1 MKQCVFNGIIA
12 HAILNILEK
21 EGLGLMALYDKLNE
35 QQKKGVFTTKGP
47 VLILAGAGSGKTS
60 VLTNRI
66 AYLIKNQGVNP
77 WNIMAITFTNKA
89 AGEMRERVD
98 AIVGHGAESVWVSTF
113 HSTCVRILRRH
124 IDRLGFDNSFTI
136 YDTDDSK
143 SVMKDVCKKL
153 EIDTKMLKERTIL
166 AAISRAKDNL
176 ISTTEY
182 EMSAIGDFTKKR
194 ISAAYA
200 EYQLTLK
207 KNNALDFDDL
217 IAKTVELF
225 KSCPEVLENYQDR
238 FQYIMVDEY
247 QDTNTVQFELIKLL
261 ASKNRNLCVV
271 GDDDQSIYK
280 FRGANIR
287 NILDFEEVYP
297 EAAVVK
303 LEQNYRSTQN
313 ILDAANAV
321 IKNNT
326 ERKHKALWTDKGVGN
341 SIHFR
346 EFDNAREE
354 AEYIASDIR
363 RKKREILGDYR
374 DCAVLYRTNAQ
385 SRLLE
390 ENFVA
395 LNIPY
400 NVVGGVNFYS
410 RREIKDMLAYLKTI
424 DNGRDDLAVKRII
437 NVPRRGIGAASI
449 TKVQDYAD
457 QMGISFFEA
466 LGRVEGIP
474 SLGKSK
480 AAEKLK
486 NFSLMIQAFRTKL
499 SFGSLEDL
507 ITDVIDTTGY
517 VQELEASDEEDAKD
531 RLENID
537 ELITKLVS
545 FEMEKEK
552 LGEEATLTAF
562 LEEVALVADIDGV
575 DKDDNKVLLMTVHS
589 AKGLEFPHVYVS
601 GLEDGVFPSYMT
613 INSEDPT
620 EVEEERRLA
629 YVAITR
635 AKDDLTISYAKSRM
649 IKGQTQYNAV
659 SRFVNEIPVAL
670 MDNRP
675 SFAKRRDDEYE
686 YESDSYQKKVFQ
698 SKPFGSGQNNWLDA
712 ANYLNTYNSKK
723 SESAQ
728 PAAPKK
734 NDISTI
740 ITSKPKAVVRKKETP
755 AANKPYIAKS
765 LDSLTKG
772 APTISSG
779 ELDYVAGDRVTH
791 VKYGEGTVLD
801 IVREPRDFKV
811 TVDFDAYGKKIM
823 YAAFARLKKI

>member
-1 MKQCVFNGIIA
+1 M
-12 HAILNILEK
+12 
-21 EGLGLMALYDKLNE
+21 
-35 QQKKGVFTTKGP
+35 
-47 VLILAGAGSGKTS
+47 
-60 VLTNRI
+60 
-66 AYLIKNQGVNP
+66 
-77 WNIMAITFTNKA
+77 
-89 AGEMRERVD
+89 
-98 AIVGHGAESVWVSTF
+98 
-113 HSTCVRILRRH
+113 
-124 IDRLGFDNSFTI
+124 
-136 YDTDDSK
+136 
-143 SVMKDVCKKL
+143 
-153 EIDTKMLKERTIL
+153 
-166 AAISRAKDNL
+166 
-176 ISTTEY
+176 
-182 EMSAIGDFTKKR
+182 
-194 ISAAYA
+194 
-200 EYQLTLK
+200 
-207 KNNALDFDDL
+207 
-217 IAKTVELF
+217 ELF
-225 KSCPEVLENYQDR
+225 QSCPEVLENYQNR

-261 ASKNRNLCVV
+261 AAKNRNLCVV

-297 EAAVVK
+297 EAVVIK

-321 IKNNT
+321 IKNNR
-326 ERKHKALWTDKGVGN
+326 ERKHKALWTDKGTGN

-346 EFDNAREE
+346 TFDNAHEE
-354 AEYIASDIR
+354 AEYIAGDIKK
-363 RKKREILGDYR
+363 KKRELLSDYR

-457 QMGISFFEA
+457 YMGISFFEA
-466 LGRVEGIP
+466 LERVEEIP

-480 AAEKLK
+480 PAEKLK
-486 NFSLMIQAFRTKL
+486 NFVLMIQAFRTKL
-499 SFGSLEDL
+499 SYGSLEDL
-507 ITDVIDTTGY
+507 ITDVIETTGY
-517 VQELEASDEEDAKD
+517 IQELEASDEEDAKD

-552 LGEEATLTAF
+552 LGEEVTLTAF

-589 AKGLEFPHVYVS
+589 AKGLEFSHVYVS

-613 INSEDPT
+613 ISSDDPT

-635 AKDDLTISYAKSRM
+635 AKDDLTVSYAKSRM

-659 SRFVNEIPVAL
+659 SRFVKEIPVTL
-670 MDNRP
+670 LDNRP
-675 SFAKRRDDEYE
+675 SFAKHQDDEYE
-686 YESDSYQKKVFQ
+686 YEADSYQKKIFQ
-698 SKPFGSGQNNWLDA
+698 SKPFGSGQNNWLGA
-712 ANYLNTYNSKK
+712 ADYLNTYSSSKK
-723 SESAQ
+723 QESIP

-734 NDISTI
+734 SDLSAI
-740 ITSKPKAVVRKKETP
+740 IASKPKAVARKKETP
-755 AANKPYIAKS
+755 DVNKPYIAKS
-765 LDSLTKG
+765 FQDLKKG
-772 APTISSG
+772 VPTMSSE
-779 ELDYVAGDRVTH
+779 ELDYVVGDRVMH
-791 VKYGEGTVLD
+791 VKYGEGTVLNIIKD
-801 IVREPRDFKV
+801 TRDFKV
-811 TVDFDAYGKKIM
+811 TVDFDAYGHKVM
-823 YAAFARLKKI
+823 YAAIAKLKKV